1 MNIEVVSVPANM
13 THFFQH
19 LDLTVNRE
27 AKKFMKD
34 QFTAWYSAQI
44 HTQLDSGVALDDVDV
59 DMRLSVLKPIHTTWL
74 VSMFKAGYQLPKD
87 GRRRASVKSLMGRNF
102 HRKIPLKI
110 CNEHH
115 QMKHLFSIT

>member
-1 MNIEVVSVPANM
+1 M
-13 THFFQH
+13 THFFQP

-34 QFTAWYSAQI
+34 QFTAWYATQI
-44 HTQLDSGVALDDVDV
+44 HTQLDSGLPLNAVDV
-59 DMRLSVLKPIHTTWL
+59 DMRLLVLKPIHATWL
-74 VSMFKAGYQLPKD
+74 VSMFNHLSSSEGRISIAKGWKKAGISEVID
-87 GRRRASVKSLMGRNF
+87 GKEL